1 MSKGLQ
7 SIRGMHD
14 ILPAEISA
22 WHRLERVVSD
32 VLESYGYAEIRTPI
46 LERTEVFTR
55 AIGQATDV
63 VEKEMYTFEDR
74 NGDSL
79 SLRPEGTAGVVRAAL
94 QNGLLY
100 GAPQRL
106 WYRGPMFRHERPQK
120 GRTRQFHQVGA
131 EVFGAEGPDVDAE
144 LLAMGERI
152 WSRIGLRGLRLEI
165 NSLGTAGERAR
176 YREALV
182 AYMDRHRD
190 RLDAES
196 ARRLERNPLR
206 ILDSKDPEV
215 QALLGDAPLLTDYLG
230 DESRAHFDGLQE
242 MLAKMGIE
250 YTLNPKL
257 VRGLDYYCHAVFEWV
272 TDDLGAQGT
281 VCAGGR
287 YDGLVELQ
295 GGKPWPAT
303 GFAMGMERLVALMTG
318 DGPFGEAPP
327 HAYFVLAGEG
337 AKREGMALAERLRDE
352 VPRLKLVCNAGYGSF
367 KSQFKRADRS
377 GADLALVL
385 GENEIEARELS
396 IKFLR
401 KELDTNDEQITVG
414 WDEAAAWLQRWLD
427 ERPTE
432 E

>member
-1 MSKGLQ
+1 MSKTQ
-7 SIRGMHD
+7 RSIRGMHD
-14 ILPAEISA
+14 ILPAEMST
-22 WHRLERVVSD
+22 WHRLERTVSD
-32 VLESYGYAEIRTPI
+32 VLSQYGFQEIRVPL

-100 GAPQRL
+100 GAPERL
-106 WYRGPMFRHERPQK
+106 WYRGAMFRHERPQK

-131 EVFGAEGPDVDAE
+131 EVFGAAGPDVDAE

-152 WSRIGLRGLRLEI
+152 WRRLGLDNIRLEL
-165 NSLGTAGERAR
+165 NSLGNADERAA

-182 AYMDRHRD
+182 TYMGQHRD
-190 RLDAES
+190 ALDEDA

-206 ILDSKDPEV
+206 ILDSKDPAV
-215 QALLGDAPLLTDYLG
+215 QDLLEEAPKLGDFLG
-230 DESRAHFDGLQE
+230 DESRAFFDGLQE
-242 MLAKMGIE
+242 YLARLGIA
-250 YTLNPKL
+250 YTINSRL

-303 GFAMGMERLVALMTG
+303 GFAMGLERLVALMELAG
-318 DGPFGEAPP
+318 APLDEDL
-327 HAYFVLAGEG
+327 HGYFVLAGDA
-337 AKREGMALAERLRDE
+337 AKREGMAMAERLRSQ
-352 VPRLKLVCNAGYGSF
+352 VPGLNLVCNAGTGSF

-377 GADLALVL
+377 GAPLALIL
-385 GENEIEARELS
+385 GDDEVEARQLS
-396 IKFLR
+396 VKFLR
-401 KELDTNDEQITVG
+401 EQRDQMTLD
-414 WDEAAAWLQRWLD
+414 WDNAEDWLEDWLQNRD
-427 ERPTE
+427 T
-432 E
+432 

>member
-1 MSKGLQ
+1 
-7 SIRGMHD
+7 MHD
-14 ILPAEISA
+14 ILPAEIST
-22 WHRLERVVSD
+22 WHRLERVVGE
-32 VLESYGYAEIRTPI
+32 VLAQYGFREIRVPL

-63 VEKEMYTFEDR
+63 VEKEMYSFDDR

-100 GAPQRL
+100 GAPERL

-152 WSRIGLRGLRLEI
+152 WARLGLDNVRLEL
-165 NSLGTAGERAR
+165 NSLGNAAERAA

-190 RLDAES
+190 ALDEDS
-196 ARRLERNPLR
+196 RQRLERNPLR
-206 ILDSKDPEV
+206 ILDSKLPEV
-215 QALLGDAPLLTDYLG
+215 QALLTEAPALMDFLG
-230 DESRAHFDGLQE
+230 DESRAHFDGLRE
-242 MLAKMGIE
+242 HLARLGIE
-250 YTLNPKL
+250 YTVNPRL

-303 GFAMGMERLVALMTG
+303 GFAMGLERLVALMELAG
-318 DGPFGEAPP
+318 APADESL
-327 HAYFVLAGEG
+327 HGYLVLAGDA
-337 AKREGMALAERLRDE
+337 AKNEGMALAERLRSA
-352 VPRLKLVCNAGYGSF
+352 VPGLNLVCNAGQGSF
-367 KSQFKRADRS
+367 KAQFRRADRS
-377 GADLALVL
+377 GAALALVL
-385 GENEIEARELS
+385 GEDEVRDRNVS
-396 IKFLR
+396 VKFLR
-401 KELDTNDEQITVG
+401 EDGEQITLG
-414 WDEAAAWLQRWLD
+414 WDETPAWLAAWLARRND
-427 ERPTE
+427 
-432 E
+432 